1 MKRIVALTG
10 WLGLC
15 GAAGLSA
22 AWANEVSFEKDA
34 GKAHV
39 TGTVEI
45 DDSSGDIVG
54 VTGEALIMGDGGS
67 VRGKYQLSRTDL
79 DAEPAGKLK
88 LHFDRRNQQITASLD
103 GAEPVTVWQKP

>member
-15 GAAGLSA
+15 GWAGLSP
-22 AWANEVSFEKDA
+22 AWANDVTFEKDA
-34 GKAHV
+34 GKVHV

-45 DDSSGDIVG
+45 DDSSGDIVA
-54 VTGEALIMGDGGS
+54 VTGEASGAAS
-67 VRGKYQLSRTDL
+67 GKYQLSRTEI
-79 DAEPAGKLK
+79 DAEVAGKLK

-103 GAEPVTVWQKP
+103 GAEPVTLWQKP